1 MHPIFKQALAPWA
14 PPAEPVTL
22 ATGRVVVHTRQ
33 PNGSQLAT
41 PTPGDYSMTPAEW
54 LEYQRGKHERTTL

>member
-1 MHPIFKQALAPWA
+1 MNPIFEQALAPWTPPA
-14 PPAEPVTL
+14 PPVIL

-41 PTPGDYSMTPAEW
+41 PTPGPYEMTPAEW
-54 LEYQRGKHERTTL
+54 AEYKGARDDTK